1 MQDFYD
7 RNLDFVVKHFQE
19 GRFDTKKAIARIHSR
34 ETASPRFRWLTTA
47 AAVAASVAIVSA
59 AGYGVTSAIRH
70 TRAPADEEVVQT
82 VLNPDVATTHVFVY
96 DEAPLADVLT
106 ELSDYFHC
114 TLKADPTRKCLTAAF
129 PDDDLEL
136 IVSIIEDVLG
146 VDIEIER

>member
-1 MQDFYD
+1 MQ
-7 RNLDFVVKHFQE
+7 NLDDRKIDFVARHYQDGKL
-19 GRFDTKKAIARIHSR
+19 DTKKAIARIHSQ
-34 ETASPRFRWLTTA
+34 EKASPRFRWLTTA
-47 AAVAASVAIVSA
+47 AAVAASVVIVFA
-59 AGYGVTSAIRH
+59 AGYGVTSTIRH
-70 TRAPADEEVVQT
+70 SKAPAEEEVVQT

-96 DEAPLADVLT
+96 DEAPLADVLS